1 MQLKSIGVPA
11 ALALAIVSLGC
22 GPAADPPA
30 APAQAPATAAAPAA
44 APAAGNAP
52 AATFDEARALDML
65 ETRLAADHVY
75 ADAQCLQ
82 YDAETDAEPADT
94 AEAPQ
99 AAPAAT
105 ASAAT
110 DAAAIE
116 FAVREKHG
124 DGCTGDPQTAPVR
137 DRYRVERSGAI
148 LWYDVAEGDFVG
160 YAQRAR
166 GSAGGML

>member
-1 MQLKSIGVPA
+1 MVLKSIGLPA
-11 ALALAIVSLGC
+11 ALALAMLSMGC
-22 GPAADPPA
+22 GPAADPAA
-30 APAQAPATAAAPAA
+30 APPQAPATAATAPATGDAPAA
-44 APAAGNAP
+44 A
-52 AATFDEARALDML
+52 FDETRALDML

-82 YDAETDAEPADT
+82 YAAETDAEPAAD
-94 AEAPQ
+94 
-99 AAPAAT
+99 AAASPSATTEPAAS
-105 ASAAT
+105 ASAAI
-110 DAAAIE
+110 D

-124 DGCTGDPQTAPVR
+124 DGCPGDPQTAPVR

-166 GSAGGML
+166 DNAGGML

>member
-1 MQLKSIGVPA
+1 M
-11 ALALAIVSLGC
+11 GC

-30 APAQAPATAAAPAA
+30 APAPTAPAI

-52 AATFDEARALDML
+52 AAAFDATRALDML
-65 ETRLAADHVY
+65 QTRLAADHVY
-75 ADAQCLQ
+75 ADAPCLQ
-82 YDAETDAEPADT
+82 YAAETDADPV
-94 AEAPQ
+94 
-99 AAPAAT
+99 AA
-105 ASAAT
+105 
-110 DAAAIE
+110 DAAASPSPSTEYAAAAIDV
-116 FAVREKHG
+116 AVREKHG
-124 DGCTGDPQTAPVR
+124 DGCPGDPQTAPVR

>member
-1 MQLKSIGVPA
+1 MVLKSIGLPA
-11 ALALAIVSLGC
+11 ALALAMLSMGC

-30 APAQAPATAAAPAA
+30 APQAPASAAAPAA
-44 APAAGNAP
+44 TPVAGDAPAAA
-52 AATFDEARALDML
+52 FDEIRALDML

-82 YDAETDAEPADT
+82 YDAETDAEPVADDAAASPPAT
-94 AEAPQ
+94 TGAA
-99 AAPAAT
+99 AAP
-105 ASAAT
+105 
-110 DAAAIE
+110 AAIE

-124 DGCTGDPQTAPVR
+124 DGCPGDPQTAPVR

-160 YAQRAR
+160 YAQRTR
-166 GSAGGML
+166 DRAGGML

>member
-1 MQLKSIGVPA
+1 MLKSMGLPA
-11 ALALAIVSLGC
+11 ALALAMLSMGC

-30 APAQAPATAAAPAA
+30 APAPTAPAI

-52 AATFDEARALDML
+52 AAAFDATRALDML
-65 ETRLAADHVY
+65 QTRLAADHVY
-75 ADAQCLQ
+75 ADAPCLQ
-82 YDAETDAEPADT
+82 YAAETDADPV
-94 AEAPQ
+94 
-99 AAPAAT
+99 AA
-105 ASAAT
+105 
-110 DAAAIE
+110 DAAASPSPSTEYAAAAIDV
-116 FAVREKHG
+116 AVREKHG
-124 DGCTGDPQTAPVR
+124 DGCPGDPQTAPVR

>member
-1 MQLKSIGVPA
+1 MVLKSIGLPA
-11 ALALAIVSLGC
+11 ALALAMLSMGC
-22 GPAADPPA
+22 GPAADPAA
-30 APAQAPATAAAPAA
+30 APPQAPATAAAPATA
-44 APAAGNAP
+44 PATGDAPAAA
-52 AATFDEARALDML
+52 FDETRALDML

-82 YDAETDAEPADT
+82 YAAEPA
-94 AEAPQ
+94 
-99 AAPAAT
+99 AADAAASPSATTEPAAS
-105 ASAAT
+105 ASAAI
-110 DAAAIE
+110 D

-124 DGCTGDPQTAPVR
+124 DGCPGDPQTAPVR

-166 GSAGGML
+166 DNAGGML

>member
-1 MQLKSIGVPA
+1 MVLKSMGLPA
-11 ALALAIVSLGC
+11 ALALAMLSMGC

-30 APAQAPATAAAPAA
+30 AAPQAPASGAAPATAPAT
-44 APAAGNAP
+44 GNAP
-52 AATFDEARALDML
+52 AAVFDETRALDML

-75 ADAQCLQ
+75 NDAQCLQ
-82 YDAETDAEPADT
+82 YAAETDVDVDVDASPSVATEPT
-94 AEAPQ
+94 A
-99 AAPAAT
+99 
-105 ASAAT
+105 ASAAI
-110 DAAAIE
+110 DI
-116 FAVREKHG
+116 AVREKHG
-124 DGCTGDPQTAPVR
+124 DGCPGDPQTAPVR

>member
-1 MQLKSIGVPA
+1 MVLKSIGLPA
-11 ALALAIVSLGC
+11 ALALAMLSMGC

-30 APAQAPATAAAPAA
+30 APQQAPATAAAPAT
-44 APAAGNAP
+44 APAAGHAP
-52 AATFDEARALDML
+52 APAFDETQALDML
-65 ETRLAADHVY
+65 EKRLAADHVY

-82 YDAETDAEPADT
+82 YAAETDAEPVAD
-94 AEAPQ
+94 
-99 AAPAAT
+99 
-105 ASAAT
+105 
-110 DAAAIE
+110 DAAAAPSATAEPAASASTAID

-124 DGCTGDPQTAPVR
+124 DGCPGDPQTAPVR

-166 GSAGGML
+166 ANAGGML

>member
-1 MQLKSIGVPA
+1 MVLKSIGLPA
-11 ALALAIVSLGC
+11 ALALAMLSMGC
-22 GPAADPPA
+22 GPAADPAA
-30 APAQAPATAAAPAA
+30 APPQAPATATTPATGDAPAA
-44 APAAGNAP
+44 A
-52 AATFDEARALDML
+52 FDETRALDML

-82 YDAETDAEPADT
+82 YAAETDAEPAD
-94 AEAPQ
+94 
-99 AAPAAT
+99 AAASPSATTEPAAS
-105 ASAAT
+105 ASAAI
-110 DAAAIE
+110 D

-124 DGCTGDPQTAPVR
+124 DGCPGDPQTAPVR

-166 GSAGGML
+166 DNAGGML

>member
-1 MQLKSIGVPA
+1 MVLKSIGLPA
-11 ALALAIVSLGC
+11 ALALAMLSMGC

-30 APAQAPATAAAPAA
+30 APPQAPATAASPAPAASEAPAA
-44 APAAGNAP
+44 A
-52 AATFDEARALDML
+52 FDETRALDML

-82 YDAETDAEPADT
+82 YDAETDAEPVADDAAASPPAT
-94 AEAPQ
+94 TGAA
-99 AAPAAT
+99 AAP
-105 ASAAT
+105 
-110 DAAAIE
+110 AAIE

-124 DGCTGDPQTAPVR
+124 DGCPGDPQTAPVR

-166 GSAGGML
+166 DRAGGML

>member
-1 MQLKSIGVPA
+1 MVLKSMGVPA
-11 ALALAIVSLGC
+11 ALALAMLSVGC

-30 APAQAPATAAAPAA
+30 APPQAPAAAAAPAA
-44 APAAGNAP
+44 APATGDAP
-52 AATFDEARALDML
+52 AAAFDQTRALDML

-82 YDAETDAEPADT
+82 YAAETDAEPAVDD
-94 AEAPQ
+94 
-99 AAPAAT
+99 
-105 ASAAT
+105 ASAAPSAT
-110 DAAAIE
+110 TEPASAASAAID

-124 DGCTGDPQTAPVR
+124 DGCPGDPQTAPVR

-166 GSAGGML
+166 DNAGGML

>member
-1 MQLKSIGVPA
+1 MVLKSMGLPA
-11 ALALAIVSLGC
+11 ALALAMLSMGC

-30 APAQAPATAAAPAA
+30 APAPTAPAI

-52 AATFDEARALDML
+52 AAAFDATRALDML
-65 ETRLAADHVY
+65 QTRLAADHVY
-75 ADAQCLQ
+75 ADAPCLQ
-82 YDAETDAEPADT
+82 YAAETDADPV
-94 AEAPQ
+94 
-99 AAPAAT
+99 AA
-105 ASAAT
+105 
-110 DAAAIE
+110 DAAASPSPSTEYAAAAIDV
-116 FAVREKHG
+116 AVREKHG
-124 DGCTGDPQTAPVR
+124 DGCPGDPQTAPVR

>member
-1 MQLKSIGVPA
+1 MVLKSMGLPA
-11 ALALAIVSLGC
+11 ALALAMLSMGC

-30 APAQAPATAAAPAA
+30 APAPTAPAI

-52 AATFDEARALDML
+52 AAAFDATRALDML
-65 ETRLAADHVY
+65 QTRLAADHVY
-75 ADAQCLQ
+75 ADAPCLQ
-82 YDAETDAEPADT
+82 YAAETDADPVVA
-94 AEAPQ
+94 
-99 AAPAAT
+99 
-105 ASAAT
+105 
-110 DAAAIE
+110 DAAASPSPSTEYAAAAIDV
-116 FAVREKHG
+116 AVREKHG
-124 DGCTGDPQTAPVR
+124 DGCPGDPQTAPVR

>member
-1 MQLKSIGVPA
+1 MVLKSIGVPA
-11 ALALAIVSLGC
+11 ALALAILSMGC

-30 APAQAPATAAAPAA
+30 APQQAPASAAAPAA
-44 APAAGNAP
+44 APVARDAP
-52 AATFDEARALDML
+52 AAAFDETRALDML

-82 YDAETDAEPADT
+82 YDAETDAEPVADD
-94 AEAPQ
+94 A
-99 AAPAAT
+99 AAPPPAISGAA
-105 ASAAT
+105 AA
-110 DAAAIE
+110 APAAIE

-124 DGCTGDPQTAPVR
+124 DGCPGDPQTAPVR

-160 YAQRAR
+160 YAQRAQDR
-166 GSAGGML
+166 TGGML